1 MKQKFDGIDD
11 AYKEIRAYSVD
22 IEIAVEKLVWTK
34 MSSQEKQN
42 LETGI
47 SAILR
52 DMEGLTRKL
61 QHKARI
67 YRELANKDPDAG
79 DK

>member
-1 MKQKFDGIDD
+1 MKQKFDVIDD

-22 IEIAVEKLVWTK
+22 IEIAVEKLVWIN
-34 MSSQEKQN
+34 MSSQEKQK
-42 LETGI
+42 LETDI

-67 YRELANKDPDAG
+67 YRELASKDPDAG

>member
-22 IEIAVEKLVWTK
+22 IEIAVEKLVWIN
-34 MSSQEKQN
+34 MPSQEKQK
-42 LETGI
+42 LESDI

-52 DMEGLTRKL
+52 DMEGLTSKL

>member
-11 AYKEIRAYSVD
+11 VYKEIRAYSVD
-22 IEIAVEKLVWTK
+22 IEIAVEKLVWTN
-34 MSSQEKQN
+34 MSCQEKQK
-42 LETGI
+42 LETDI
-47 SAILR
+47 SGILR

-67 YRELANKDPDAG
+67 YRELANKDHDTG
-79 DK
+79 DE

>member
-11 AYKEIRAYSVD
+11 TYKEIRAYSVD
-22 IEIAVEKLVWTK
+22 IEIAVEKLVWIN
-34 MSSQEKQN
+34 MSSQEKQK
-42 LETGI
+42 LETDI

-67 YRELANKDPDAG
+67 YRELANKDQYAG